1 LTLTGGFVALA
12 ISMNYLAVP
21 LQALY
26 EFALSAMLG
35 FVVMPTQ

>member
-1 LTLTGGFVALA
+1 MGFVAIA
-12 ISMNYLAVP
+12 ISMNYLSAP

-35 FVVMPTQ
+35 FAVR